1 MSGIKIIK
9 APRGLF
15 LGAFCFLVC
24 VALVL
29 FSDEEFLHLNIIIQA
44 RSHHGRACIALFH
57 LLRLISSLLL
67 QRVQSGN
74 QGGPKCNTRDL
85 SWQLF
90 LHVFLQGTSV
100 AFSTWRL
107 LNFVIPRKTCIFTLE
122 FRCHSGGVGRT
133 LPKKGVIEIIF
144 LD

>member
-29 FSDEEFLHLNIIIQA
+29 FSDEEFLYLNIIIQA
-44 RSHHGRACIALFH
+44 RSHHGRASIALFH

-74 QGGPKCNTRDL
+74 QGGPKCNTKYLGR
-85 SWQLF
+85 Q
-90 LHVFLQGTSV
+90 
-100 AFSTWRL
+100 
-107 LNFVIPRKTCIFTLE
+107 IFMLI
-122 FRCHSGGVGRT
+122 FAASG
-133 LPKKGVIEIIF
+133 K
-144 LD
+144 